1 MKSSI
6 GKKMTMSFSVILF
19 FVVVAL
25 VMVMVTSNNT
35 LSKSKELAKNTF
47 PTMMKMDN
55 LKLSIYNRRV
65 IYDQYFLSK
74 KPQILKNIKKLD
86 AEIQKN
92 MTSIKSDK
100 NLKIDAKFSK
110 YFDEYNKKFDK
121 LVVFIKKY
129 PENLSSAMRKVA
141 VADKYFD
148 TNLVPIINGMLD
160 QKQTQTDA
168 LVGQIQSSLKKSQI
182 IFLIIGVIAVV
193 LGFILS
199 GRLAKMLTVSIKS
212 LTKAADQISMG
223 DFDTKIDV
231 KTGDEIE
238 ELANSIDRMKRSLQK
253 AMERLMNR

>member
-25 VMVMVTSNNT
+25 IFVMFTSHNT
-35 LSKSKELAKNTF
+35 LTKSKELAQKTF

-55 LKLSIYNRRV
+55 LKLSIYDRRI

-74 KPQILKNIKKLD
+74 KPQILKNIKKID

-92 MTSIKSDK
+92 MVAIKADK
-100 NLKIDAKFSK
+100 NLKIDAKFSN

-121 LVVFIKKY
+121 LVVFIKKH

-141 VADKYFD
+141 VADQYFN
-148 TNLVPIINGMLD
+148 TKLVPIIDGMLD
-160 QKQTQTDA
+160 QKQQQTDK
-168 LVGQIQSSLKKSQI
+168 LVGEIQASLKKSQL
-182 IFLIIGVIAVV
+182 IFLIIGIIAVV
-193 LGFILS
+193 LGFVLS
-199 GRLAKMLTVSIKS
+199 GRLAKMLTTSVKS